1 MTPPLL
7 ELDTVSKTFGP
18 SSRVGG
24 LFWRRRV
31 AAVVGVSFTLP
42 SDRAEIFTIVGQS
55 GSGKTTLARMIL
67 GLEVP
72 TSGCLRLLGEDIELI
87 TRLSPAL
94 GRFKADPGHLN
105 RSSSIL

>member
-1 MTPPLL
+1 VTAPLL
-7 ELDTVSKTFGP
+7 ELGNVSKTFGP
-18 SSRVGG
+18 TSTVAS

-31 AAVVGVSFTLP
+31 AAVVDVSFTLP

-72 TSGCLRLLGEDIELI
+72 T
-87 TRLSPAL
+87 
-94 GRFKADPGHLN
+94 
-105 RSSSIL
+105 